1 MTENFKILI
10 HILQNCQNICLG
22 KKLKYYQIVTKFF
35 SQYFLFENINFTK
48 MSKNILSKEPHPFKE
63 YFLQF
68 LMLFLAILLGAIGE
82 NYREQYTNEVV
93 ERNMERETLNA
104 MANDLKTDLVNL
116 EKSINNKTDKELL
129 AKKLI
134 EYISS
139 DNISTYTKD
148 IYYCARAMT
157 SREAFSASEGAV
169 TQLQNSGGYSMIK
182 NKGIIDQ
189 INKYHYLKE
198 KIYKLND
205 TEEHIL
211 IQYRIAASKIFKA
224 SIFSSMLNAKE
235 YKNYKFNIKP
245 LEGNVEM
252 FSVDPSLINEFV
264 FWVSSANGNQ
274 SSNKAQMLLLEQQ
287 GKNLINSIEQ
297 HLK

>member
-1 MTENFKILI
+1 MSK
-10 HILQNCQNICLG
+10 G
-22 KKLKYYQIVTKFF
+22 
-35 SQYFLFENINFTK
+35 ENI
-48 MSKNILSKEPHPFKE
+48 KEPHPFKE

-104 MANDLKTDLVNL
+104 MVNDLKTDLVNL

-139 DNISTYTKD
+139 DNISTHTKD
-148 IYYCARAMT
+148 IYYCARVMT
-157 SREAFSASEGAV
+157 SREAFTASEGAV

-182 NKGIIDQ
+182 SKSIIDQ

-245 LEGNVEM
+245 LDGNVEM

-274 SSNKAQMLLLEQQ
+274 SSNRAQMLLLEQQ
-287 GKNLINSIEQ
+287 GKNLITSIEQ